1 MPAKKPAPK
10 KKRAAR
16 PAVRRAAEKPAAK
29 DRGAKRARSS
39 TKPREHLVHHR
50 DGSLWARGEVTG
62 AVMTGYWEWFRKD
75 GSRMRSGSFEKGV
88 PVGEWTT
95 YDARGRIVKV
105 TQLKRKKP

>member
-10 KKRAAR
+10 RMRAAR
-16 PAVRRAAEKPAAK
+16 TAVRRAAKNPV
-29 DRGAKRARSS
+29 AKRARSS